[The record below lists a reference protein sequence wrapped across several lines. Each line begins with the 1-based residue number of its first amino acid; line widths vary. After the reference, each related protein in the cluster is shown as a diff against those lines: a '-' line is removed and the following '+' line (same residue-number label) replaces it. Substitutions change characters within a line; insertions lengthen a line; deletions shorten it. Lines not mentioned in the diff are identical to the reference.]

1 MDNPEKLATQG
12 THDEE
17 KQNKTK
23 HNTICVSY
31 VKDGINSYFYSSL
44 IDVLRHLIRKC
55 QLRGLLLIFIRYNE
69 FVFAIYIFIVYKFA
83 TVEFLAIT

>member
-17 KQNKTK
+17 KQNKTQ

-44 IDVLRHLIRKC
+44 IDVVRQLIRKC
-55 QLRGLLLIFIRYNE
+55 QLRSIDFHSLQLICICYLY
-69 FVFAIYIFIVYKFA
+69 IYCIQVCNC
-83 TVEFLAIT
+83 